1 MTHHAP
7 RFAPAVAAFACLSF
21 AIVSPA
27 VAQTRPSDA
36 GVSLTVYSSADP
48 ASFNPQQFIANANQG
63 YNPQY
68 AYQVPGFAV
77 VRDMRTMSFDTGL
90 NELAFTDVAQFIDP
104 TTVSFTDLGDG
115 DPAFTILEQQF
126 KFDLVSP
133 TKLFDAYVGRDIVVN
148 LPLGDGTI
156 ESVGGRLLSSNQGR
170 LVLDTPQGVRLIG
183 NTADVQLGDLPD
195 GLITKPTLGLMAH
208 APAAADRLVRTSYQ
222 TDGLTWRA
230 DYNLVL
236 NADDTAGDLGAW
248 VTLLNLSGAAYPN
261 AELKLIA
268 GDVQRVTP
276 QDVRGRAERLGDMRM
291 AMAAESVAFDQ
302 QEFFEYH
309 LYTLPRRTT
318 VHENTTQQIALF
330 PTKSG
335 VKVDKQ
341 LVYWGLPQA
350 RNWYW
355 GQPQTSRDLGSGAN
369 KKVDIYLEMEN
380 DEEAGLGIPLPAG
393 KFRVY
398 KADGDPSSPDGS
410 LEFVGE
416 DLIDHTPKGN
426 DLLIK
431 IGQAFDVTGDRV
443 QTDFSVNTSRK
454 TMTESFTITL
464 KNAKDAPQ
472 RVTVREP
479 LYRWVNWEITRSSMD
494 YEKVDARTIHFDVE
508 VPAEGEAEVTYT
520 VRYTW

>member
-1 MTHHAP
+1 
-7 RFAPAVAAFACLSF
+7 
-21 AIVSPA
+21 
-27 VAQTRPSDA
+27 
-36 GVSLTVYSSADP
+36 
-48 ASFNPQQFIANANQG
+48 
-63 YNPQY
+63 
-68 AYQVPGFAV
+68 
-77 VRDMRTMSFDTGL
+77 
-90 NELAFTDVAQFIDP
+90 
-104 TTVSFTDLGDG
+104 
-115 DPAFTILEQQF
+115 
-126 KFDLVSP
+126 
-133 TKLFDAYVGRDIVVN
+133 
-148 LPLGDGTI
+148 
-156 ESVGGRLLSSNQGR
+156 
-170 LVLDTPQGVRLIG
+170 VLDTPQGVRLIG

-195 GLITKPTLGLMAH
+195 GLITKPTLGLIAH

-248 VTLLNLSGAAYPN
+248 VTLLNLSGAAYPD

-276 QDVRGRAERLGDMRM
+276 NLDLRRSRVPVPSAPM
-291 AMAAESVAFDQ
+291 AMAAEAAAFEQ
-302 QEFFEYH
+302 EEFFEYH

-369 KKVDIYLEMEN
+369 KKVDIYLEMQN

-398 KADGDPSSPDGS
+398 KADGDPSSPQGS

-454 TMTESFTITL
+454 TMTESFRITL

-494 YEKVDARTIHFDVE
+494 YEQVDARTIHFDVE

>member
-1 MTHHAP
+1 MNHHAP
-7 RFAPAVAAFACLSF
+7 RLVAVAVACLSLNLGHT
-21 AIVSPA
+21 A
-27 VAQTRPSDA
+27 VAQATQPDNA
-36 GVSLTVYSSADP
+36 ATDGGISLTVYSSADP

-63 YNPQY
+63 YNPQF

-77 VRDMRTMSFDTGL
+77 VRDMRTMSFDAGV

-104 TTVSFTDLGDG
+104 TTVTFTDVGGG

-133 TKLFDAYVGRDIVVN
+133 AKLFDAYVGRGVVVN

-170 LVLDTPQGVRLIG
+170 LILDTPQGIRMIG
-183 NTADVQLGDLPD
+183 NAADVQLGDLPD
-195 GLITKPTLGLMAH
+195 GLITKPTLSLIAH
-208 APAAADRLVRTSYQ
+208 APAAAERLVRTAYQ

-248 VTLLNLSGAAYPN
+248 VTLMNLSGAAYPD

-276 QDVRGRAERLGDMRM
+276 DMRRREVLPASSRVVGM
-291 AMAAESVAFDQ
+291 AIADAAFEQ
-302 QEFFEYH
+302 QQFFEYH

-350 RNWYW
+350 RNWNW
-355 GQPQTSRDLGSGAN
+355 GQPQTSRDLGSQAN
-369 KKVDIYLEMEN
+369 KKVDIYLEMKNTE
-380 DEEAGLGIPLPAG
+380 DAGLGIPLP
-393 KFRVY
+393 
-398 KADGDPSSPDGS
+398 
-410 LEFVGE
+410 
-416 DLIDHTPKGN
+416 
-426 DLLIK
+426 
-431 IGQAFDVTGDRV
+431 
-443 QTDFSVNTSRK
+443 
-454 TMTESFTITL
+454 
-464 KNAKDAPQ
+464 
-472 RVTVREP
+472 
-479 LYRWVNWEITRSSMD
+479 
-494 YEKVDARTIHFDVE
+494 
-508 VPAEGEAEVTYT
+508 
-520 VRYTW
+520 